1 MAKRKSKRPK
11 RIIYRIWNSA
21 QRAWQFPSIIAT
33 NEVEAQKRLF
43 KKIGYDALKWRFRIR
58 PWVRLNPQ
66 TKMFQPAFPKYVCGF
81 EENADGFEIMTPRH
95 KDKVFKLMQT
105 LVQKDTEWERR
116 QEMEQEDDDN
126 DAEAK

>member
-11 RIIYRIWNSA
+11 CIIYRIWNSA
-21 QRAWQFPSIIAT
+21 QQAWQFPSIIAA

-66 TKMFQPAFPKYVCGF
+66 TKTFQPALSKNVRGF
-81 EENADGFEIMTPRH
+81 EENANGFEIVTPRH
-95 KDKVFKLMQT
+95 KDKVSKLMQT
-105 LVQKDTEWERR
+105 LVRKDAEWERR
-116 QEMEQEDDDN
+116 QEMKQEED
-126 DAEAK
+126 

>member
-1 MAKRKSKRPK
+1 
-11 RIIYRIWNSA
+11 
-21 QRAWQFPSIIAT
+21 
-33 NEVEAQKRLF
+33 
-43 KKIGYDALKWRFRIR
+43 
-58 PWVRLNPQ
+58 
-66 TKMFQPAFPKYVCGF
+66 MFQPAFPKYVCGF